1 MAAIKKATTV
11 KAATATKKNGS
22 ASAKTAAKKNGSA
35 RAKTAAKKSGSAQ
48 ATKKA
53 KVIGA
58 GELAALVGIAYKPT
72 LKTSEVQRLR
82 RALPGYINLLDDV
95 AELVEEDAD
104 VLRVKDVSPEDLLRV
119 QAAHKELS
127 AREAVLEA
135 VYMSA
140 YHQRLVLDHEG
151 IGMLQKVARRITA
164 LAEDHPDMPLRY
176 KSLLD
181 FLSTFRG
188 GGRPAK
194 GAAPG
199 PAAVAEEG

>member
-1 MAAIKKATTV
+1 MATIKKATAAG
-11 KAATATKKNGS
+11 KKNGAAAAAKKAGAARAATAAG
-22 ASAKTAAKKNGSA
+22 
-35 RAKTAAKKSGSAQ
+35 KKSGAAR

-53 KVIGA
+53 KVISA
-58 GELAALVGIAYKPT
+58 GELAALVGVAYKPT

-104 VLRVKDVSPEDLLRV
+104 VLRVKDVGPDDLLRV

-151 IGMLQKVARRITA
+151 IGMLQKIARRISA

-194 GAAPG
+194 GAAPSE
-199 PAAVAEEG
+199 AAPAEEG

>member
-1 MAAIKKATTV
+1 MAAIKKA
-11 KAATATKKNGS
+11 AAG
-22 ASAKTAAKKNGSA
+22 KKNGSA
-35 RAKTAAKKSGSAQ
+35 RTAKKAKKAGA
-48 ATKKA
+48 ARAAKKA
-53 KVIGA
+53 KVISA

-82 RALPGYINLLDDV
+82 RALPGYVNLLDDV

-104 VLRVKDVSPEDLLRV
+104 VLRVKDVSPADLLRV

-194 GAAPG
+194 GAAPV
-199 PAAVAEEG
+199 AAAPDEEG